1 MIKNILISSAV
12 SILLLSGC
20 ATNEGPEYD
29 GKSYQQIKRFEVGR
43 VIDKKPI
50 VISDDGSGSFFGMII
65 GAVIGS
71 TFGSG
76 AGSVLSSLGGGIA
89 GHYAGKEVAKA
100 DGAELTIE
108 LDSGEDIIIVIKGDD
123 FEVGDKIQI
132 IRSGG
137 KVEQVRKVKAKSN
150 VE

>member
-1 MIKNILISSAV
+1 MIKKILISSSLAM
-12 SILLLSGC
+12 LLLSGC

-29 GKSYQQIKRFEVGR
+29 GSSYKQIKKYEIGTV
-43 VIDKKPI
+43 VSNKPI

-76 AGSVLSSLGGGIA
+76 AGSTLAALGGGVA
-89 GHYAGKEVAKA
+89 GHYAGKEVGKA
-100 DGAELTIE
+100 NGAELTVR
-108 LDSGEDIIIVIKGDD
+108 LDTGENIIVVVKGKG
-123 FEVGDKIQI
+123 FEVDKKIQI

-137 KVEQVRKVKAKSN
+137 KVEQVRLAQ
-150 VE
+150 